1 MRESIK
7 QFVKIVA
14 DTLPIPEPVY
24 EFGSLQVPG
33 QEDFADLRPLF
44 AGKEYIGCDMREG
57 PGVDRILN
65 LHKIDLPPETAGTV
79 LMLDTLEHVEFVRKA
94 TEEAHRILK
103 PDGVLV
109 ISSVMNRSIHD
120 CPYDYWRFTPE
131 AFKSLLKLFESS
143 FVNFAG
149 DKLFP
154 HTVVGVG
161 FKGETPK
168 NHVDDYVLKL
178 EDWKKRWYKP
188 AGRSWETLVKW
199 ITPPILIDIY
209 RRIRYGRT
217 T

>member
-1 MRESIK
+1 MRELIK
-7 QFVKIVA
+7 QFVEIVA
-14 DTLPIPEPVY
+14 DTLPIPEPIY
-24 EFGSLQVPG
+24 EFGSLQVQG

-44 AGKEYIGCDMREG
+44 AGKEYVGCDMQEG

-94 TEEAHRILK
+94 VAETYRIMK

-109 ISSVMNRSIHD
+109 ISSVMNRSIHGY
-120 CPYDYWRFTPE
+120 PHDYWRFTPE
-131 AFKSLLKLFESS
+131 AFKSLLKVFESC
-143 FVNFAG
+143 FVDFAG
-149 DKLFP
+149 YEKFP

-161 FKGETPK
+161 FKGESPR
-168 NHVDDYVLKL
+168 NYVDNFMMKL
-178 EDWKKRWYKP
+178 GDWKKQWHEPTR
-188 AGRSWETLVKW
+188 RTWETLAKW

-217 T
+217 M